1 MRHAWRTRVTQTGD
15 ALVLSS
21 RSCALLPRRPSG
33 PCPQLAFPSTPAP
46 LPPPEPA
53 LDISP
58 SPVPK
63 NVDRDPQR
71 SPVPAQ
77 RAVRCRLRR
86 SPLSAR
92 RPLGPPPGLH
102 SPRPSGC
109 QSLNLSRPFVPS
121 PAAPDPPLWTR
132 LIHPPLLP
140 IVLSFPPP
148 SRARRSLGSAPDPR
162 PPPPSFSPLLPALL
176 LFARRRPCPS
186 RRPRPRRR
194 RRSTTPSQA
203 VIQQRGMLA
212 RFPPTLLLSW
222 VFLRRSRPRRPSTS
236 PASSPRSPSS
246 RRLSALAAS
255 HSRRSSSNSSRRSRR
270 RYTSIRPSRHR

>member
-1 MRHAWRTRVTQTGD
+1 MRHAWRNQGD
-15 ALVLSS
+15 ADG
-21 RSCALLPRRPSG
+21 RRPRA
-33 PCPQLAFPSTPAP
+33 LAPARFSP
-46 LPPPEPA
+46 DDHPA
-53 LDISP
+53 LALSLRSPRPRPPSLRQSQPSISRLRP
-58 SPVPK
+58 FQK

-222 VFLRRSRPRRPSTS
+222 VSLRRSRPRRPSTS

-270 RYTSIRPSRHR
+270 RYTSIPPSRRR